1 MLDAAQHLAAGL
13 HHHIGGVLFQVLA
26 EGIVGGEE
34 EPGLKTRLD
43 GGEPGDVGLPK
54 RVVGIM
60 HGVGTA
66 GLVAE
71 ADRGRARIHHDLVAR
86 FRDLAGG
93 QRGRGR
99 RHVVQHLDALV
110 IEHVARDAGGKV
122 GLVEMIGGDD
132 LDLASQHLAAKI
144 LHRHLRGGLRA
155 RPGDIGV
162 KPGHVENAAELER
175 RLALRQCRRRRHRQ
189 HRGEHACN
197 CSLHGR
203 PPLSAAAL
211 PAALNF
217 ALPTIMPH
225 GINSGKALTFSV
237 KRNDATTARV
247 GWVERSET
255 HQLRKGDG
263 YRFANPSCAPARRS
277 HRQRPAPA

>member
-13 HHHIGGVLFQVLA
+13 HHDIGGVLLQVLA

-43 GGEPGDVGLPK
+43 GGEPGGVRLPK

-71 ADRGRARIHHDLVAR
+71 TDRGRARVHHDLVAR

-93 QRGRGR
+93 KRGRGR

-144 LHRHLRGGLRA
+144 LHRHLRSGLRT
-155 RPGDIGV
+155 RPGDICV

-197 CSLHGR
+197 CSLHER

-237 KRNDATTARV
+237 KRNDATTALCRM
-247 GWVERSET
+247 GRAK
-255 HQLRKGDG
+255 R
-263 YRFANPSCAPARRS
+263 NPSIA
-277 HRQRPAPA
+277 